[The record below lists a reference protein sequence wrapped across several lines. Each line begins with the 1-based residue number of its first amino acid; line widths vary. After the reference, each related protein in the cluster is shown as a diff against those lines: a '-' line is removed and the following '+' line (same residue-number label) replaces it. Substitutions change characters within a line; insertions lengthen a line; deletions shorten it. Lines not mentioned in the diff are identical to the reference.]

1 MRSHRILDILGTLYF
16 LGGILTLAAAL
27 VLFVAAFGRPDIA
40 LILAGLWQ
48 AVATLIVGLTLL
60 GISQLIILWFEI
72 REQGKVTLE
81 RLARIES
88 LLARPAP
95 PKTPRVTEQVAPSP
109 PH

>member
-16 LGGILTLAAAL
+16 LGGIIALIAAL
-27 VLFVAAFGRPDIA
+27 VLLVTAFGQVNLLGA
-40 LILAGLWQ
+40 LWQ
-48 AVATLIVGLTLL
+48 AFATLMVGLTLL

-72 REQGKVTLE
+72 REQGKITLE
-81 RLARIES
+81 RLARIEA

-95 PKTPRVTEQVAPSP
+95 PKAPRVTEPGAPIP